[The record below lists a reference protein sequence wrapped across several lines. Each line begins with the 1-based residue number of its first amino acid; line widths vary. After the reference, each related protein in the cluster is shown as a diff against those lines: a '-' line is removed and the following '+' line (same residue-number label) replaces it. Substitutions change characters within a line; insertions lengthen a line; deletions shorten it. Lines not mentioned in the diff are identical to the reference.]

1 MRQVQICLNTIERVK
16 NFVNLVSKYES
27 NFDIISGRYMIDAK
41 SIMGIF
47 SMDLSKPVTL
57 QIHDD
62 KVDVNDFKDYL
73 IVEIF

>member
-73 IVEIF
+73 IK

>member
-1 MRQVQICLNTIERVK
+1 MRQVEICLNTIERVK

-73 IVEIF
+73 IK

>member
-1 MRQVQICLNTIERVK
+1 MRQVQICLNTFERVK

-27 NFDIISGRYMIDAK
+27 NFDISSGRYMIDAK

-73 IVEIF
+73 IK

>member
-16 NFVNLVSKYES
+16 TFVNLVSKYES

-73 IVEIF
+73 IK